1 MYFISWYVADTAA
14 GLEVVTFAL
23 QKEEAEVAAEEE
35 DMVEG
40 VGIITMVVVEVGLTT
55 THLIGG
61 TSSRHC
67 NISMERT

>member
-1 MYFISWYVADTAA
+1 M
-14 GLEVVTFAL
+14 GLGVVTFTL
-23 QKEEAEVAAEEE
+23 QKEEVEEEE

-40 VGIITMVVVEVGLTT
+40 VGITMVVVMEGLTT
-55 THLIGG
+55 TRLIDR

>member
-1 MYFISWYVADTAA
+1 M
-14 GLEVVTFAL
+14 TFTL
-23 QKEEAEVAAEEE
+23 QKEDTKEEE

-40 VGIITMVVVEVGLTT
+40 MGIITMVVEEVRLTT

-61 TSSRHC
+61 TSSRRC

>member
-23 QKEEAEVAAEEE
+23 QKEEAEVVAEEE

-40 VGIITMVVVEVGLTT
+40 VGITMVVGEGLTT

-61 TSSRHC
+61 TSSRRC